1 MKHIHSDP
9 SLAPV
14 GPVEVERGTLVLLHL
29 HMHAAL
35 LAFARYSEPNTSGHF
50 RNAIVIHFVEGTDD
64 SKFLAGYPADFPG
77 AKVMG
82 SSEKK

>member
-1 MKHIHSDP
+1 
-9 SLAPV
+9 
-14 GPVEVERGTLVLLHL
+14 VLLHL

-64 SKFLAGYPADFPG
+64 SKFLAGYPADILGRRSWEAARRNEEGLGPFKPPLS
-77 AKVMG
+77 G
-82 SSEKK
+82 SRRDRR